1 MKPDSVRHNNYH
13 ISRDKDT
20 TMEPTTKAIN
30 KGGRPKVKIKK
41 REHLAV
47 MCNLLERKII
57 EGNAK
62 KVNLT
67 ISEFLRELGLHSRIK
82 HKIKSLPKEVL
93 ELKGMLNHV
102 AANLNQIAR
111 KRNRNEELNAME
123 RALLNQ
129 QGRELKGLTDK
140 IDHYLS

>member
-62 KVNLT
+62 KVN
-67 ISEFLRELGLHSRIK
+67 LGLHSRIK

>member
-1 MKPDSVRHNNYH
+1 M
-13 ISRDKDT
+13 
-20 TMEPTTKAIN
+20 
-30 KGGRPKVKIKK
+30 
-41 REHLAV
+41 
-47 MCNLLERKII
+47 
-57 EGNAK
+57 
-62 KVNLT
+62 
-67 ISEFLRELGLHSRIK
+67 
-82 HKIKSLPKEVL
+82 L

-140 IDHYLS
+140 IDNYLS